1 MTQNSI
7 SILAELRG
15 LAQIETGK
23 KQERIEL
30 EQQDPSIPRLL
41 DLLEIRLRWPFREK
55 FLDPVTG
62 DLPKN
67 VIILVN
73 GLPVRGK
80 VRSTSLKDGDRV
92 VLFPHTACG

>member
-1 MTQNSI
+1 MPRNSI
-7 SILAELRG
+7 TVIAELRG
-15 LAQIETGK
+15 KAQIEIGK

-30 EQQDPSIPRLL
+30 EQDATIPKLL
-41 DLLEIRLRWPFREK
+41 DELQTRFGWPFREK
-55 FLDPVTG
+55 FIDQSTG
-62 DLPKN
+62 DLPNN

-80 VRSTSLKDGDRV
+80 IMSTLLKDGDRV